1 MFCNQCGKENNNDA
15 KFCSSCGNKLAVH
28 SIDTINEPLLEPAIS
43 LWNPITATIL
53 GFFFTSIFTALI
65 LEKNWKELGLKK
77 KANDVLIFNFGACLL
92 GFYILVSTNIN
103 NFHNNFLL
111 FYSYILGINI
121 WFNIS
126 LYFTHA
132 QLQAKVI
139 KNFNYNKKSFIE
151 YSSMSIASLLI
162 AYFQFRYVLSDSLSK
177 QEKLFEVSE
186 PFAVLIG
193 IFSICYLFF
202 SCWEWL
208 QRKSKNEIPQ
218 SKGFIDWGFTLCG
231 YLLVSM
237 FAYLPFFFLFKI
249 LEISIF
255 TTYWYLGILS
265 IFILLTFFR
274 RA

>member
-111 FYSYILGINI
+111 FYS
-121 WFNIS
+121 
-126 LYFTHA
+126 
-132 QLQAKVI
+132 
-139 KNFNYNKKSFIE
+139 
-151 YSSMSIASLLI
+151 
-162 AYFQFRYVLSDSLSK
+162 
-177 QEKLFEVSE
+177 
-186 PFAVLIG
+186 
-193 IFSICYLFF
+193 
-202 SCWEWL
+202 
-208 QRKSKNEIPQ
+208 
-218 SKGFIDWGFTLCG
+218 
-231 YLLVSM
+231 
-237 FAYLPFFFLFKI
+237 
-249 LEISIF
+249 
-255 TTYWYLGILS
+255 
-265 IFILLTFFR
+265 
-274 RA
+274 